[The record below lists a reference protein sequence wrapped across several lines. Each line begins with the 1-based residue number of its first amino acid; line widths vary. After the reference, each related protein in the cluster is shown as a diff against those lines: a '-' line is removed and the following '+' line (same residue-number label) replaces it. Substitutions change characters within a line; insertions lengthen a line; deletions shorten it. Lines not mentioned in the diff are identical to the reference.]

1 MTKGMDERP
10 LDATDRRLLTLLRAN
25 ARASV
30 TELAGALG
38 LGRSATQTRLARLA
52 RTHIERFT
60 IEVRGDAPVPAIT
73 LIEVEGASEA
83 AVARA
88 LRRLPQ
94 VASLRKTVGGW
105 DLVARLETGSLSEID
120 RTLRAIR
127 EIKGVRNSETC
138 LLLDD
143 AGR

>member
-1 MTKGMDERP
+1 MTEQADEKP
-10 LDATDRRLLTLLRAN
+10 LDATDRRLLALLRAN

-30 TELAGALG
+30 TELAAALN
-38 LGRSATQTRLARLA
+38 LGRSATQARLARLSLS
-52 RTHIERFT
+52 HIERYT
-60 IEVRGDAPVPAIT
+60 IETRSGSPVPAIT
-73 LIEVEGASEA
+73 LIEVEGAAEA

-94 VASLRKTVGGW
+94 IASLRKTVGKW

-120 RTLRAIR
+120 RTLRTIR

>member
-1 MTKGMDERP
+1 MTDAPGERP
-10 LDATDRRLLTLLRAN
+10 LDAADRRLLALLRAN

-38 LGRSATQTRLARLA
+38 LGRSATQARLARLSE
-52 RTHIERFT
+52 THIERFT
-60 IEVRGDAPVPAIT
+60 IELRAGAPVCSVT
-73 LIEVEGASEA
+73 LIEVEGTSEA

-88 LRRLPQ
+88 LRRIPQ
-94 VASLRKTVGGW
+94 IASLKKTVGKW
-105 DLVARLETGSLSEID
+105 DMVARIETESLSEID
-120 RTLRAIR
+120 RTLRQIR
-127 EIKGVRNSETC
+127 EIDGVRSSETC

>member
-1 MTKGMDERP
+1 MTEETDERP
-10 LDATDRRLLTLLRAN
+10 LDPTDRRLLALLRAN

-30 TELAGALG
+30 TELAGTLG
-38 LGRSATQTRLARLA
+38 LGRSATQARLARLT

-60 IEVRGDAPVPAIT
+60 VETRGGSPVPAIT
-73 LIEVEGASEA
+73 LIEVEGSSEA
-83 AVARA
+83 AVARE

-94 VASLRKTVGGW
+94 VASLRKTVGKW

-127 EIKGVRNSETC
+127 EIRGVRNSETC

>member
-1 MTKGMDERP
+1 MPERADRRP
-10 LDATDRRLLTLLRAN
+10 LDATDRRLLALLRRN

-30 TELAGALG
+30 TELSGALG
-38 LGRSATQTRLARLA
+38 LGRSATQARLARLA
-52 RTHIERFT
+52 EEHIQRFT
-60 IEVRGDAPVPAIT
+60 IETRDAAPVAAVT
-73 LIEVEGASEA
+73 LIEVEGPSEA

-94 VASLRKTVGGW
+94 VVTLHKTVGKW
-105 DLVARLETGSLSEID
+105 DLVARVETGSLPEID

-127 EIKGVRNSETC
+127 EIEGVRSSETC

-143 AGR
+143 A

>member
-1 MTKGMDERP
+1 MTEDADERP
-10 LDATDRRLLTLLRAN
+10 LDATDRRLLALLGAN

-38 LGRSATQTRLARLA
+38 LGRSATQARLARLS

-60 IEVRGDAPVPAIT
+60 IEMRAGAPVSSVT
-73 LIEVEGASEA
+73 LIEVEGTSEA

-88 LRRLPQ
+88 LRRIPQ
-94 VASLRKTVGGW
+94 IASLKKTVGEW
-105 DLVARLETGSLSEID
+105 DMVARIEAASLSEID

-127 EIKGVRNSETC
+127 EIDGVRSSETC